1 VALHGE
7 RKVTHYELNRY
18 GHRMV
23 HEFQE
28 FADCYARQ
36 DYETMRRG
44 LDVSLA
50 VMETA
55 EKARKGAGIVF
66 ACDCE

>member
-1 VALHGE
+1 MPIAW
-7 RKVTHYELNRY
+7 
-18 GHRMV
+18 
-23 HEFQE
+23 FQE

-36 DYETMRRG
+36 DYATMQQG